1 MKPLIVHPQEEH
13 PYIISF
19 FSSSPYSFTCPH
31 VMFQPSNTRTRTFQ
45 PPKINKSLFALTK
58 PSFFSFLPIFCFFF
72 FISTFL
78 REFASITDL
87 RIYYLKYS
95 TVFISVCFG
104 YIITCDRVKH
114 ANIFDLADTS
124 THAHTHT
131 RTWWPQISVLCAHRD
146 PRYVPYANHIIYN
159 DMNEQHA

>member
-1 MKPLIVHPQEEH
+1 MKPLIVHPREERPH
-13 PYIISF
+13 IISF
-19 FSSSPYSFTCPH
+19 FSLTYSFTCPH
-31 VMFQPSNTRTRTFQ
+31 VMCQPSHIREQEHSNHL
-45 PPKINKSLFALTK
+45 KLTNHCLHL
-58 PSFFSFLPIFCFFF
+58 PNRLSFPFFPFCFFF
-72 FISTFL
+72 HFIFTFL

-124 THAHTHT
+124 THT
-131 RTWWPQISVLCAHRD
+131 RTMTTNICDAFTGIRD
-146 PRYVPYANHIIYN
+146 MYRT
-159 DMNEQHA
+159 